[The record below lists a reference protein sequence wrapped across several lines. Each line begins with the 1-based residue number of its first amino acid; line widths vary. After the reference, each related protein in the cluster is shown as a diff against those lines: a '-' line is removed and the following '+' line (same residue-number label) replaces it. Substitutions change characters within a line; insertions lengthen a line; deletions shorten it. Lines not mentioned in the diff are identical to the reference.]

1 MKEASLY
8 NFYRGKMSEQ
18 NVQKSY
24 NMAMF
29 GGSYRSNNSSERSAE
44 PILSRIECGLT
55 QCRLLDD
62 SGTIPD
68 NIERCR

>member
-29 GGSYRSNNSSERSAE
+29 GGSYRANNSSERPAE
-44 PILSRIECGLT
+44 PILSGIECGLT